1 MPSALTPELALQ
13 HLAEL
18 STDVRAAVLLDA
30 HGELAAG
37 EPDDRELAEDLREL
51 LVELLESADS
61 ADEEAVAE
69 VEVASWAGAVF
80 AVRARDFTLAVVTDR
95 SALSSLIRYDLR
107 RLLADLYRG
116 EGEA

>member
-1 MPSALTPELALQ
+1 MPSALTPELALR
-13 HLAEL
+13 HLEEL

-51 LVELLESADS
+51 LLELLESAES

-69 VEVASWAGAVF
+69 VEVTSPAGAVF

-107 RLLADLYRG
+107 RVLADLDRG
-116 EGEA
+116 EGKA